1 MKWQNRDHEHV
12 LRTQDICHLIN
23 FVYLSSCTFFFFWHQ
38 FFLLF
43 NFILNPSL
51 YTNRSLFVRDCCIY
65 CFFLFLLISFSHY
78 YVFEFFIKY
87 LIMIST
93 VMSNDLS
100 HYEIYREMNQLK
112 AATNIRN
119 KMDIN

>member
-1 MKWQNRDHEHV
+1 
-12 LRTQDICHLIN
+12 
-23 FVYLSSCTFFFFWHQ
+23 
-38 FFLLF
+38 
-43 NFILNPSL
+43 
-51 YTNRSLFVRDCCIY
+51 
-65 CFFLFLLISFSHY
+65 
-78 YVFEFFIKY
+78 
-87 LIMIST
+87 MIST

>member
-51 YTNRSLFVRDCCIY
+51 YANRSFEIVVFTV
-65 CFFLFLLISFSHY
+65 FFLFLLISFSHY
-78 YVFEFFIKY
+78 HEFEFFIKY